1 VLARSIHYRID
12 PGNRDARMRESAAWR
27 WGPDAE
33 AEGLRSGR
41 ADVKAVALLEPRRF
55 EIQDRPV
62 PTPEPGEVLIRVA
75 AVGICGSDLHAYH
88 GNQPFVTY
96 PRVLGHEL
104 AGRIAGL
111 GAGVV
116 AFAMGDRVCVDLVIN
131 CGKCYPCRIGRP
143 NCCVSIRVM
152 GVHVDGGFAE
162 YVTAPVGRVYKLPDE
177 LPDDQAAMVETLTI
191 GCQAVAR
198 GEVAAGETVAV
209 IGAGPIGLVAMLAA
223 KARGAKVLVSDLLD
237 RRLEL
242 ATSLGADAV
251 VNSGR
256 ESLGDGVA
264 RFTDG
269 EGANVVV
276 EAVGA
281 VAAVEAAIEVVSAA
295 GRVVLLGL
303 GSKPV
308 PIIPTTLI
316 RKELDVRA
324 SRMNSR
330 RFPEAIALA
339 AKLTGPLGAMITHRL
354 PLTSAPEAFSM
365 LSASPES
372 ACKVVLKP

>member
-1 VLARSIHYRID
+1 
-12 PGNRDARMRESAAWR
+12 
-27 WGPDAE
+27 
-33 AEGLRSGR
+33 
-41 ADVKAVALLEPRRF
+41 
-55 EIQDRPV
+55 
-62 PTPEPGEVLIRVA
+62 
-75 AVGICGSDLHAYH
+75 
-88 GNQPFVTY
+88 
-96 PRVLGHEL
+96 
-104 AGRIAGL
+104 
-111 GAGVV
+111 
-116 AFAMGDRVCVDLVIN
+116 
-131 CGKCYPCRIGRP
+131 
-143 NCCVSIRVM
+143 
-152 GVHVDGGFAE
+152 
-162 YVTAPVGRVYKLPDE
+162 
-177 LPDDQAAMVETLTI
+177 
-191 GCQAVAR
+191 
-198 GEVAAGETVAV
+198 
-209 IGAGPIGLVAMLAA
+209 
-223 KARGAKVLVSDLLD
+223 
-237 RRLEL
+237 
-242 ATSLGADAV
+242 
-251 VNSGR
+251 
-256 ESLGDGVA
+256 
-264 RFTDG
+264 
-269 EGANVVV
+269 VVV